1 MSNLYFYAVADDLRA
16 LLEYVFGATD
26 CRVYEA
32 YSKYDSELREF
43 RSLADIESAF
53 ALGDDP
59 DGTSAAAL
67 LALWSPGTRGTL
79 DVERIALDVP
89 RHKYRYTI
97 AGWGMLQLQLG
108 GVHGRE
114 LTKSRFCH
122 NTEARARAWESTY
135 ASRLGQVAAWDWGE
149 ITRLSRAL
157 QYHIRSRLSSER
169 FKARP
174 VLRAAAAARAAGL
187 EFRFP

>member
-16 LLEYVFGATD
+16 LIEYVFGATD

-32 YSKYDSELREF
+32 YSNYDAELREF
-43 RSLADIESAF
+43 GSLADIESAF

-59 DGTSAAAL
+59 NGTSAATL
-67 LALWSPGTRGTL
+67 LALWSPRTRGTL
-79 DVERIALDVP
+79 DVERIALEVP
-89 RHKYRYTI
+89 GHNYRGTI

-122 NTEARARAWESTY
+122 NSEARAR
-135 ASRLGQVAAWDWGE
+135 LGVHVRVAAWTSRCMGLGRDYTGL
-149 ITRLSRAL
+149 TRVAVSHS
-157 QYHIRSRLSSER
+157 QPPSER
-169 FKARP
+169 NIQGATCAAGGSGRGRP
-174 VLRAAAAARAAGL
+174 VRGDA
-187 EFRFP
+187 